1 MVKCGKKREMLRNFK
16 KTGSVAQHCEQ
27 LLQRHCVVTPGSGL
41 SACLSAFTV
50 FYRLCH
56 SRLPGGGRG
65 GGESTVFSTVDD
77 ATAAPL
83 NLVTEKGEK

>member
-1 MVKCGKKREMLRNFK
+1 MLRNFK

-50 FYRLCH
+50 IYRLCH
-56 SRLPGGGRG
+56 SRLPGGG
-65 GGESTVFSTVDD
+65 
-77 ATAAPL
+77 
-83 NLVTEKGEK
+83 